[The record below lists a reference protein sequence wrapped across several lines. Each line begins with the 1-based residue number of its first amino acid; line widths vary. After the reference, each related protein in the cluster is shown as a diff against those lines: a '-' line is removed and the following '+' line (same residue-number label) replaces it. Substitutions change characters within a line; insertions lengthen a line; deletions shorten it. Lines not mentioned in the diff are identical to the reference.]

1 MMKKVSE
8 QQNSNEKHHFTKSEW
23 LVRIFLYSCVMLT
36 VVKLLYPS
44 NNGYNKSSEARTYIG
59 SINRAQQAYYLENY
73 RFADFDSFDELGLGI
88 RTETD
93 YYHYRIISPMMPVQ
107 TWDDSK
113 YMANFKEGVLAI
125 AQAKEPEFR
134 QYIGAVFLFKTSEHR
149 EPITAIIC
157 EVNAGV
163 PLPSTLPT
171 LIDNEIQCPKG
182 TKPLR

>member
-1 MMKKVSE
+1 MKKVSE
-8 QQNSNEKHHFTKSEW
+8 PQNSNEKHHFSKSEW

-36 VVKLLYPS
+36 VVKLISPS
-44 NNGYNKSSEARTYIG
+44 NNGYNKYSEARTYIG

-73 RFADFDSFDELGLGI
+73 RFANFDSFEKLGLGI
-88 RTETD
+88 TTETD
-93 YYHYRIISPMMPVQ
+93 HYHYRIISPMMPVQ
-107 TWDDSK
+107 TLHTE
-113 YMANFKEGVLAI
+113 YMENFKQGVVAI
-125 AQAKEPEFR
+125 AQAKKPELK

-149 EPITAIIC
+149 EPITARIC